1 MRRHL
6 VSATAALT
14 AATVSLGMFADG
26 ALAQGSGTT
35 KHPTPTKKHPT
46 QTHHAKPK
54 QHKTPPAKATA
65 SKLYTHGGFQ
75 MHHATVDVPGRAI
88 TVTGFVHPYVAHQ
101 KVTLTAKVGSKL
113 IATKS
118 LNIRPTKSG
127 KNGTFTGEVTPG
139 IAGILHLKV
148 THSRSPK
155 LQGFHA
161 GRGAEI
167 LAPDTSSKLFTTLV
181 QHRLAKLHFYMPE
194 SGVWDLQT
202 ELAVSAYHRLLGRGT
217 SSILDH
223 ATLMD
228 LLDGKGAFTVRFP
241 NHGRHAEGDL
251 SDQLIALIDGSKV
264 ERIYPISSG
273 KPSTPTI
280 LGDYQV
286 YERTPGY
293 LPDGMYYSDFFIRG
307 YAIHGYDPAPDYP
320 ASHGCMRLPISDAI
334 SAFNWLTLGDWV
346 DVYGAPD
353 GSV

>member
-6 VSATAALT
+6 VSATAALA
-14 AATVSLGMFADG
+14 AATASFGILADG
-26 ALAQGSGTT
+26 ALAHGSGPT
-35 KHPTPTKKHPT
+35 KHPTT
-46 QTHHAKPK
+46 THHATKHKAAPK
-54 QHKTPPAKATA
+54 PAKATA
-65 SKLYTHGGFQ
+65 SKLYTHGAFQ

-101 KVTLTAKVGSKL
+101 KATLTAKVGSKL

-148 THSRSPK
+148 THTRSPK

-181 QHRLAKLHFYMPE
+181 QERLAKLHIYMPE

-217 SSILDH
+217 SSVLDH

-286 YERTPGY
+286 YLRTPGY

-334 SAFNWLTLGDWV
+334 SAFNWLQLGDWV

>member
-1 MRRHL
+1 MRRQL
-6 VSATAALT
+6 VSATAALA
-14 AATVSLGMFADG
+14 AATASFGVLADG
-26 ALAQGSGTT
+26 ALAHGPGST
-35 KHPTPTKKHPT
+35 KHPT
-46 QTHHAKPK
+46 KPAHSAP
-54 QHKTPPAKATA
+54 HKAAPAPAKATA
-65 SKLYTHGGFQ
+65 SKLYIHGAFQ
-75 MHHATVDVPGRAI
+75 VHHTTVDVPGRTI

-101 KVTLTAKVGSKL
+101 KVTLTAKVGKKV
-113 IATKS
+113 IATKP
-118 LNIRPTKSG
+118 LNIHPTKSG
-127 KNGTFTGEVTPG
+127 KNGKFTGQVAPG
-139 IAGILHLKV
+139 IAGILHLTV
-148 THSRSPK
+148 THTRSPK

-181 QHRLAKLHFYMPE
+181 QQRLANLHIYMPE

-202 ELAVSAYHRLLGRGT
+202 ELAVTAYHRLVGRGT
-217 SSILDH
+217 SSVLDH

-251 SDQLIALIDGSKV
+251 SDQLIALIEGSKV

-280 LGDYQV
+280 LGDYRV
-286 YERTPGY
+286 YLRTPGY

-307 YAIHGYDPAPDYP
+307 YAIHGYDPAPDFP